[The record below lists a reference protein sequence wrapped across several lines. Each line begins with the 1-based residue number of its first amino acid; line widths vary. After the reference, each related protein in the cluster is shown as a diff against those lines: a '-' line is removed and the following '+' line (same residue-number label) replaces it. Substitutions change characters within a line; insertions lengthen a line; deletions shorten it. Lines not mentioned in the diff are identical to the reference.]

1 MMLLLHSTCILSK
14 LEFFYP
20 SEYISH
26 NEKEKSMKAI
36 ILKITAGVA
45 FLVVSFSVAAGN
57 SYYTKQF
64 KKIDANNDGSLDIV
78 EFRENSN
85 MWMDKRVAQGD
96 DSWASEVKRV
106 RVNRNQFNKKDTD
119 GNEAISLEEFVA
131 DR

>member
-1 MMLLLHSTCILSK
+1 
-14 LEFFYP
+14 
-20 SEYISH
+20 
-26 NEKEKSMKAI
+26 MKAI

-45 FLVVSFSVAAGN
+45 FLVLSFSVAAGN

-131 DR
+131 GR